1 MDTGGALYL
10 ILVIVSFTGFGAV
23 LFYASEAE
31 ARAEREQ
38 AEKPGQP
45 H

>member
-10 ILVIVSFTGFGAV
+10 ILVIVSFVGFGAV
-23 LFYASEAE
+23 LFYTSEAE
-31 ARAEREQ
+31 ARAERAQ
-38 AEKPGQP
+38 TEKPARP

>member
-10 ILVIVSFTGFGAV
+10 ILVIVSFTAFGGV
-23 LFYASEAE
+23 LFYTSEAE
-31 ARAEREQ
+31 ARAERRA
-38 AEKPGQP
+38 AEKPDRP